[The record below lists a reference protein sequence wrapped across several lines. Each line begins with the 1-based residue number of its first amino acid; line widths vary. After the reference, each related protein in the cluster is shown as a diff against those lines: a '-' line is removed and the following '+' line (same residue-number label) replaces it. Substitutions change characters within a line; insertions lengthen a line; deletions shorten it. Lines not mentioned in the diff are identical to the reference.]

1 MASATS
7 LTLHRIRVRWVA
19 ALAALAI
26 LGWTLGFLWFVQVAI
41 RRTAPPPPPH
51 ADGLVA
57 LTGGAGRVELA
68 LRLLAA
74 GQADKLLLSGIG
86 GGTDLATLS
95 RMAGVDTSKLESRI
109 TIGRYAGSTRG
120 NAVETAAWAVQN
132 RIGSLIVVTA
142 AFHMPRALA
151 ELHRAL
157 PDVALF
163 PVPVLPPAN
172 DDADRGPSLRL
183 EMGEFAKYVLAAT
196 GLSAWLPHREAP
208 GALHQSPGS
217 EE

>member
-151 ELHRAL
+151 ELHRVL